1 MGPVALPGPGPGWD
15 RAGSPGGR
23 KGSLSPPARSAGTAG
38 LCKRWGRRG
47 LPAPP
52 APAWRPRSAGRC
64 ALVPV
69 TWASV
74 PTHSAP
80 SCTRAWPPP
89 GKARLTHPLRP
100 LRPSPTFSATASVA
114 PEQSRATATA
124 AVTASATAAT
134 SPDTGPRRSRVDAEA
149 QGEDARGCFCA
160 PRKPCRRARAGG
172 RGSRLP
178 SCDTGPGLP
187 RLPGLQLPVW
197 ETGDPCLHR
206 GKLGGRPL
214 PTFTAVSATAGGPPE
229 RTGPT
234 CAPSA
239 SRDASLPPGGTQTSV
254 ALMCE
259 QRRQRREVLLPVGDQ
274 GIRTARAPP
283 IRRVLEAPTQSPLL
297 PAPGPHRWV
306 RQPPD

>member
-23 KGSLSPPARSAGTAG
+23 EGSLSPPARSAGTAG
-38 LCKRWGRRG
+38 LCKRRGRRG

-114 PEQSRATATA
+114 PEQSRATATT

-160 PRKPCRRARAGG
+160 PCKPYRRARAGG
-172 RGSRLP
+172 GGSRLP
-178 SCDTGPGLP
+178 SCDTAPDCPVSLASSCPCGRRATPACVVGNSAGGRRRHSRRSRPLRGGPGENGAHLRP
-187 RLPGLQLPVW
+187 ICQPGRLSPA
-197 ETGDPCLHR
+197 R
-206 GKLGGRPL
+206 
-214 PTFTAVSATAGGPPE
+214 
-229 RTGPT
+229 
-234 CAPSA
+234 
-239 SRDASLPPGGTQTSV
+239 RDTDIS
-254 ALMCE
+254 C
-259 QRRQRREVLLPVGDQ
+259 
-274 GIRTARAPP
+274 
-283 IRRVLEAPTQSPLL
+283 
-297 PAPGPHRWV
+297 
-306 RQPPD
+306 PDV